1 MIIPR
6 YQHAPYGALG
16 EPECIL
22 LHYKRFCLEKNPP
35 YKRVHYT
42 VQSEKPNVNRTLNSN
57 MVVHRGINNFVFIHT
72 FSTFLGGDIV
82 YFRSQE
88 KFEDAKE
95 LPSRR
100 NSKERHFNKKNY
112 QKDII
117 WSTKHQHGKN

>member
-6 YQHAPYGALG
+6 YQHVPYGALG

-57 MVVHRGINNFVFIHT
+57 MVVHRGINNFVFSNT
-72 FSTFLGGDIV
+72 CNTTGVTSGAGTA
-82 YFRSQE
+82 Y
-88 KFEDAKE
+88 
-95 LPSRR
+95 PSRLH
-100 NSKERHFNKKNY
+100 EF
-112 QKDII
+112 
-117 WSTKHQHGKN
+117 TPTPAF